1 MTIRRLVQLLLGSL
15 MVLAAVVAVVIAAA
29 RGKRE
34 RLVELERRRFLSYEL
49 ADELRHTSDDLTRF
63 VRSYVATGNPRYEQ
77 YYRDVLAIRNGTM
90 PLPEHYER
98 IYWDLLLDSGTP
110 PRPSGPPVS
119 LIDRMRAAGF
129 TPEELGQMETA
140 KRASDALTAT
150 EEDAFHA
157 VKGEYRDAAGGFT
170 RRGRPDRALASRLVN
185 DSAYNHQKALI
196 MRPIDAFLG
205 LVEDR
210 TAGELAAF
218 HRQTVIAVLAS
229 DVALGAFLVLLL
241 LSYPLLRVRILQ
253 PVRTLQAQTQ
263 SLAADLG
270 QLATAAKTIADG
282 DSPPSFVAG
291 ATPIRSRRRD
301 EIGELSRLHDG
312 MLERLENTGAS
323 VASITGQLRHAN
335 EALASH
341 LRRAHDLAAITTF
354 SIDLEHR
361 TIRMSAEMA
370 TLFGAGSQPMT
381 LPLDEY
387 RKRFYHPDDRAPNV
401 AKAES
406 AYASGQATAIE
417 SRVLRGDGR
426 TIWIRAASAVER
438 DASGA
443 SVVEGVI
450 QDITPQR
457 EAEQQLRAS
466 REALQKLA
474 NRFSSIF
481 QESPVALVVTDAET
495 GRIETANAAFVRLVG
510 AESVEQMVGR
520 TTLELGLWDGDAEQ
534 VETKNRTLAS
544 VIPLRLR
551 SGALRT
557 VEAMSSRYELEG
569 RQFLL
574 ASIVDITDRLRA
586 EQERRRA
593 EEHYRE
599 LFEGVRDVVFS
610 LSPEGTIT
618 MLSPAFE
625 TITDM
630 SAADWIARPFTDL
643 LHPEDAPRA
652 AEQLRA
658 SLAGRPVEAP
668 PLRIRTKAG
677 WALADIRTAPRIEDG
692 RMTGMFGIA
701 RDVSERVGLEEQ
713 LRQSQKMQ
721 ALGTLAGGIAHD
733 FNNIL
738 TAINGNAEL
747 ALEEAAADDPA
758 RVSVQE
764 IRKAGQRAKDLVKQ
778 ILIFSR
784 RQETRREVIAL
795 APVVDEAL
803 RLLRTSLPKTIAITT
818 HAAPGLPKVLA
829 DATQVHQIIM
839 NLGTNAGHAMGEHG
853 TLAVDLERVVIGEDG
868 GPSGELRP
876 GIHLRLTVRDTGTG
890 MSPEVL
896 RRIFEPFFTTKGTA
910 GTGLGLSVVHG
921 IMRDHEGT
929 ITVESELGK
938 GTAFQLFFPAATAS
952 GAAPAA
958 GNVERARGRGEHIL
972 LVDDEESLVYVT
984 SRILTRL
991 GYRCTS
997 FTSPHDALQ
1006 AFRTS
1011 PRGFDAVVTDLS
1023 MPGMSGLDLIRAIKA
1038 LRGDVPIAIA
1048 SGTPA
1053 ESERAKTADADVMIH
1068 KPATIDEL
1076 AEAVSALFGGQGG
1089 AADGS

>member
-15 MVLAAVVAVVIAAA
+15 MVLAAVVAAVIATA
-29 RGKRE
+29 RVKRE

-63 VRSYVATGNPRYEQ
+63 VRSYVATGDPRYEQ
-77 YYRDVLAIRNGTM
+77 YYRDVLAIRNGTR

-98 IYWDLLLDSGTP
+98 IYWDLLLDGGTP
-110 PRPSGPPVS
+110 PRPSGPPVA

-129 TPEELGQMETA
+129 TPQELAQLDSA
-140 KRASDALTAT
+140 KRTSDALTAT
-150 EEDAFHA
+150 EDDAFQA
-157 VKGEYRDAAGGFT
+157 MKGEYRDAAGRFT
-170 RRGRPDRALASRLVN
+170 RRGRPDRALAMRLVN

-210 TAGELAAF
+210 SGGELDAF
-218 HRQTVIAVLAS
+218 HRQTAIAVLTS
-229 DVALGAFLVLLL
+229 DVALGVFLLLVLA
-241 LSYPLLRVRILQ
+241 SYPLLRQRILQ

-263 SLAADLG
+263 SLAADLDH
-270 QLATAAKTIADG
+270 LATAAKTIADG
-282 DSPPSFVAG
+282 DSPPSFAAG

-312 MLERLENTGAS
+312 MLERLESTGEA

-354 SIDLEHR
+354 TIELEQR
-361 TIRMSAEMA
+361 RIRMSAEMA
-370 TLFGAGSQPMT
+370 ALFGAGDQPLT

-387 RKRFYHPDDRAPNV
+387 RSRFYHPDDRTPNV

-406 AYASGQATAIE
+406 AYASGQATAME

-438 DASGA
+438 DTSGA
-443 SVVEGVI
+443 SVVEGVV

-457 EAEQQLRAS
+457 EAERQLRAS
-466 REALQKLA
+466 QEELQRLA

-481 QESPVALVVTDAET
+481 QESPVALTVTDAET
-495 GRIETANAAFVRLVG
+495 GRIETANGGFVRLIG
-510 AESVEQMVGR
+510 AESMEEIVGR

-534 VETKNRTLAS
+534 RHRAVAQVESKNRSTAT

-551 SGALRT
+551 SGELRT

-569 RQFLL
+569 KQFLL

-586 EQERRRA
+586 EAERRRA
-593 EEHYRE
+593 EEQYRE

-610 LSPEGTIT
+610 LSPEGTIA

-625 TITDM
+625 TITGM
-630 SAADWIARPFTDL
+630 PAADWIGRPFPEL

-677 WALADIRTAPRIEDG
+677 WSLADIRTAPRIEDG
-692 RMTGMFGIA
+692 RMTGVFGIA

-738 TAINGNAEL
+738 TAINSNAEL
-747 ALEEAAADDPA
+747 AIEETGATGPA
-758 RVSVQE
+758 QGSLLE
-764 IRKAGQRAKDLVKQ
+764 IRKAGQRAKGLVRQ

-784 RQETRREVIAL
+784 RQETRREVIDL
-795 APVVDEAL
+795 APVVEEAL
-803 RLLRTSLPKTIAITT
+803 RLLRASLPKTIAITT
-818 HAAPGLPKVLA
+818 HVAHGLPPVSA
-829 DATQVHQIIM
+829 DATQIHQIVM
-839 NLGTNAGHAMGEHG
+839 NLGTNAGYAMGERG
-853 TLAVDLERVVIGEDG
+853 SLTVDLARLAFAADSPT
-868 GPSGELRP
+868 PSVNLKAGMYV
-876 GIHLRLTVRDTGTG
+876 RLTVADTGTG
-890 MSPEVL
+890 MSRETL
-896 RRIFEPFFTTKGTA
+896 ERIFEPFFTTKGSA

-921 IMRDHEGT
+921 IMRDHEGA
-929 ITVESELGK
+929 ITVESELRK
-938 GTAFQLFFPAATAS
+938 GTAFHLYFPAA
-952 GAAPAA
+952 AAPRAAA
-958 GNVERARGRGEHIL
+958 GPTVAPRAHGAGQHIL
-972 LVDDEESLVYVT
+972 LVDDEEALVLVT
-984 SRILTRL
+984 AKILRRL
-991 GYRCTS
+991 GYRCTGFVS
-997 FTSPHDALQ
+997 SVEALAAFRATPREFDALI
-1006 AFRTS
+1006 
-1011 PRGFDAVVTDLS
+1011 TDLS
-1023 MPGMSGLDLIRAIKA
+1023 MPEMNGVDLMREIRSIRADIPVA
-1038 LRGDVPIAIA
+1038 FA

-1053 ESERAKTADADVMIH
+1053 EDERAREAGAVVHIH
-1068 KPATIDEL
+1068 KPATIDEI
-1076 AEAVSALFGGQGG
+1076 AEAVGRLVA
-1089 AADGS
+1089 